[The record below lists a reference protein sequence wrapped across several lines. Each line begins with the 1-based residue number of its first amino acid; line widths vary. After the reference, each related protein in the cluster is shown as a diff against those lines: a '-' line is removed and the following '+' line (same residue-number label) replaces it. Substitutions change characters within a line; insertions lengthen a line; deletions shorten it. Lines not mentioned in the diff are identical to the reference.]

1 MELQQLRLM
10 AGRVRGLLE
19 QSNHTVSHN
28 QALDLISAL
37 PGLRNW
43 PEVQAF
49 PDRVA
54 ACELDTTSAGRMAFR
69 LKKKFELVF
78 TPQSMLAELVPPGAE
93 RIQRVPQIWPG
104 GPAPGVYVTTSQDAI
119 NALLER
125 YEEATD
131 DALVYAERAG
141 NHWGGSI
148 DLGEN
153 GLWSNG
159 LERVPSGTL
168 LVVGPLELNQQ
179 SWGDSSN
186 SLEMACQHAQT
197 SGHRVAVLVRS
208 QTPEAMCED
217 VHLMVQSIQP
227 EGDATETAL
236 LGIVTAEGELQK
248 RMPFA
253 QPRPVPVQIRS
264 VATVDAIPPSARKA
278 LEKAVSKR
286 DAGLL
291 LFGSSII
298 KEHSAIDLVVSA
310 LTMTEHAGP
319 AARIVPRARSTPAK
333 DWLVPE
339 AIKQLPF
346 LPSVQS
352 AYEQGFRRM
361 IIDSNYTSAE
371 LLLEFGEDV
380 LFIGGTY
387 SGDVDSLFMST
398 MRGGGVQ
405 KESDL
410 LPLIIALLGVKPI
423 PTKRGEVFASDLF
436 VGRGFTPSSPMNF
449 EEIEGYL
456 QENRVLKWEDEMA
469 QLLDSGEVTV
479 ASIKKAMPRDHS
491 VSEFLALRDAK
502 KRKVSAAH

>member
-93 RIQRVPQIWPG
+93 RVQRVPQIWPG
-104 GPAPGVYVTTSQDAI
+104 GPAPGVYITTSQDAI

-131 DALVYAERAG
+131 GALVYAERAG

-186 SLEMACQHAQT
+186 SLEMACLHAQT
-197 SGHRVAVLVRS
+197 SGHRVAVLVRT

-217 VHLMVQSIQP
+217 VHLMVRSIQP
-227 EGDATETAL
+227 EGDDTDTAL
-236 LGIVTAEGELQK
+236 LGIVAADGDLQK
-248 RMPFA
+248 RVPFS

-264 VATVDAIPPSARKA
+264 VATVDAIPPSAREA
-278 LEKAVSKR
+278 LKKAVSNR
-286 DAGLL
+286 DTGLL
-291 LFGSSII
+291 LFGSELLD
-298 KEHSAIDLVVSA
+298 EHSAIDLVVSA
-310 LTMTEHAGP
+310 LNMTEHAGP

-352 AYEQGFRRM
+352 AYEQGYRRM
-361 IIDSNYTSAE
+361 VINPNYTSAE
-371 LLLEFGEDV
+371 VLLEFGEDV

-387 SGDVDSLFMST
+387 GGDVDSVFMNSFRAGT
-398 MRGGGVQ
+398 IL
-405 KESDL
+405 KETDL
-410 LPLIIALLGVKPI
+410 LDLIIAILAVKPV
-423 PTKRGEVFASDLF
+423 PTNRGEAVPTDLF
-436 VGRGFTPSSPMNF
+436 IKPESRPVSPLKFADISN
-449 EEIEGYL
+449 YL
-456 QENRVLKWEDEMA
+456 NENLVLKWEDEMA
-469 QLLDSGEVTV
+469 QLLDSGQVT
-479 ASIKKAMPRDHS
+479 AAGLRKSMPRDRAIG
-491 VSEFLALRDAK
+491 EFLAQRDAK
-502 KRKVSAAH
+502 KRRVSAAH